1 MLLGRFINNHGK
13 NHTLTINRLYAVA
26 IPLLLNAASV
36 TGFSVIASIVG
47 GQSLSAIS
55 GGSLSWNVGIAI
67 TCICALALSFSG
79 YKILHLYERW
89 SWIPVLVAIVIA
101 VGCGGEKLSLQAE
114 TAPAEVS
121 MILTYGCLIAGF
133 MIPFAGIVSD
143 VSVYISPEGPRYVH
157 SLTNC
162 FGQLT

>member
-1 MLLGRFINNHGK
+1 
-13 NHTLTINRLYAVA
+13 VA

-36 TGFSVIASIVG
+36 TGFSVIASIVS

-101 VGCGGEKLSLQAE
+101 VGCGGKKLSLQAE
-114 TAPAEVS
+114 TAPAEAS
-121 MILTYGCLIAGF
+121 TILSFGCLIAGF

-143 VSVYISPEGPRYVH
+143 ISVYISPEGPR
-157 SLTNC
+157 
-162 FGQLT
+162 